1 MAGSFSRRNFVQRA
15 AAGGALAGLG
25 DFGFLS
31 KLKPLAAAET
41 KLPAGSVQ
49 FRPEIEPV
57 VRLLEETPRESLL
70 EEVGARIRHGLDY
83 RDLLAAL
90 LLAGIRN
97 VEPRPSVGFKFHAV
111 LVVNSAHV
119 ASMSSPADHRW
130 LPIFWAIDHFK
141 AAQHEEQ
148 ERKSPPYTMP
158 AVDESK
164 LPTAGKARKAFIAAM
179 DAWDEAPADAA
190 AAALARTAGTAG
202 AFELLFRYGC
212 RDFRSIG
219 HKAIYTSNSWR
230 TLACIGPEH
239 AEPIVRSLAYAMLNR
254 EGDRPNDDAPADRP
268 IKLNR
273 ELAAMFPADWRDGK
287 LDDAATAEMLD
298 ALRTGSDEDAC
309 KLVAELL
316 GRGIAPQSV
325 WDALFVG
332 AGELLM
338 RQPGIVALHAVTST
352 NALHFAFET
361 AADDE
366 TRRLLLLQNAAF
378 LPLFRAAM
386 TRRGKIADGR
396 LDQLEANPA
405 DSAADAPQV
414 IESIFSDVGGDSAMA
429 ARKVLGFLEAGGDP
443 QQFID
448 AARLLVFLK
457 GTNAHDYKFS
467 SAILEDF
474 YRVSPNWRNRYLAS
488 SVFNLRGSKSR
499 DNALVQRTRTALK
512 A

>member
-1 MAGSFSRRNFVQRA
+1 MAGGFSRRRFVKRA

-41 KLPAGSVQ
+41 RLPPGSVQ

-57 VRLLEETPRESLL
+57 VRLIEETPRDALL
-70 EEVGARIRHGLDY
+70 EEVGARIRRGLDY
-83 RDLLAAL
+83 RDLLTAL

-111 LVVNSAHV
+111 LVVNSAHI
-119 ASMSSPADHRW
+119 ASMSSPADQRW
-130 LPIFWAIDHFK
+130 LPIFWALDHFK
-141 AAQHEEQ
+141 SAQKEEQ
-148 ERKSPPYTMP
+148 GRKPLYTMK

-164 LPTAGKARKAFIAAM
+164 LPTAGKAREAFIAAM
-179 DAWDEAPADAA
+179 DKWDEAPADAA
-190 AAALARTAGTAG
+190 AAMLARTAGTAE

-254 EGDRPNDDAPADRP
+254 EGDGKDTDAPADRP
-268 IKLNR
+268 IKLSR
-273 ELAAMFPADWRDGK
+273 ELAAKFPTDWSGGK
-287 LDDAATAEMLD
+287 LDDAATTEMLD
-298 ALRTGSDEDAC
+298 ALRTGSEEDTC
-309 KLVAELL
+309 KLVVELL
-316 GRGIAPQSV
+316 NRGISPQSM

-332 AGELLM
+332 AGELLV

-352 NALHFAFET
+352 NALRFAFET

-378 LPLFRAAM
+378 LPLFRGAM
-386 TRRGKIADGR
+386 TRRGKIAEER
-396 LDQLEANPA
+396 LDKLEPIAVE
-405 DSAADAPQV
+405 SVADAPKV
-414 IESIFSDVGGDSAMA
+414 IDEIFTDVGGNNLDA
-429 ARKVLGFLEAGGDP
+429 ARKVLGYLEAGGDP

-448 AARLLVFLK
+448 AARVLVFMK
-457 GTNAHDYKFS
+457 GNNAHDYKFS
-467 SAILEDF
+467 AAVLEDF
-474 YRVSPNWRNRYLAS
+474 YHVSPNWRNRYLAS
-488 SVFNLRGSKSR
+488 SVFNLRGSKQK
-499 DNALVQRTRTALK
+499 DNSLVKRTRAALK

>member
-1 MAGSFSRRNFVQRA
+1 MADSFSRRGFVKGA

-41 KLPAGSVQ
+41 ALPPGSVQ
-49 FRPEIEPV
+49 FRPEIEPI
-57 VRLLEETPRESLL
+57 VRLLEETPRVSLL
-70 EEVGARIRHGLDY
+70 EEVGARIRRGLDY

-97 VEPRPSVGFKFHAV
+97 VQPRPSVGFKFHAV
-111 LVVNSAHV
+111 LVVNSAHL
-119 ASMSSPADHRW
+119 ASMSSPAEHRW
-130 LPIFWAIDHFK
+130 LPIFWALDHFK
-141 AAQHEEQ
+141 SAQKEEHN
-148 ERKSPPYTMP
+148 KTGWVMS

-164 LPTAGKARKAFIAAM
+164 LPTSDKAREAFIAAM
-179 DAWDEAPADAA
+179 DAWEEAPADTA
-190 AAALARTAGTAG
+190 AAALARTAGTAE

-219 HKAIYTSNSWR
+219 HKAIYASNSWR

-239 AEPIVRSLAYAMLNR
+239 AEPIIRSLAFAMLNR
-254 EGDRPNDDAPADRP
+254 EGDRKDTDAPADRP

-273 ELAAMFPADWRDGK
+273 ELAAKFPSEWRGGK
-287 LDDAATAEMLD
+287 LDDAATSEMLD
-298 ALRTGSDEDAC
+298 ALRTGSDEESC
-309 KLVAELL
+309 KLVAQLL
-316 GRGIAPQSV
+316 SRGISPQSV

-352 NALHFAFET
+352 NALRFAFET

-378 LPLFRAAM
+378 LPLFRQAM
-386 TRRGKIADGR
+386 IRRNKVGDGR
-396 LDQLEANPA
+396 LDQLEPI
-405 DSAADAPQV
+405 SAESVADAPAV
-414 IESIFSDVGGDSAMA
+414 IDDIFADVGENSITA
-429 ARKVLGFLEAGGDP
+429 ARKVLGYLEAGGDA
-443 QQFID
+443 QQFIN

-467 SAILEDF
+467 SAVLEDF
-474 YRVSPNWRNRYLAS
+474 YHVSPNWRNRYLAS
-488 SVFNLRGSKSR
+488 SVFNLRGSKQR
-499 DNALVQRTRTALK
+499 DNALVERTRMALRT
-512 A
+512 